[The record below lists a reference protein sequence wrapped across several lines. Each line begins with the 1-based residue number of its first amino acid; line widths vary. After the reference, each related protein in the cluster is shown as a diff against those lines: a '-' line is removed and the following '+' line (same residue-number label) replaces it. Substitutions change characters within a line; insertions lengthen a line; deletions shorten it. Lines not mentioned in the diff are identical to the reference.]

1 MSLLLHFQ
9 RPFYNC
15 LSVTSPRIR
24 LRTRTSPEI
33 VYLWHLERQFTT
45 AWWKIFCL
53 PDFVFPHPHLLT
65 PIQTKST
72 RTWTQPFSSFR
83 RKSNYPRMSFLQSL
97 LKIFWNHTERLHHI
111 WFNITVLQSPDFPRE
126 GSVLLTPRLTPQTPL
141 FDTTSSQLR
150 IPLRFSQSFFRE
162 SPFCSSSYSQ
172 KSRVSIETN
181 TSVQSEIKVCMY
193 SLCLVSI

>member
-141 FDTTSSQLR
+141 FDITSSPAQDSTQVLPIFFQR
-150 IPLRFSQSFFRE
+150 KSILLQFLLPKIQS
-162 SPFCSSSYSQ
+162 
-172 KSRVSIETN
+172 VHLN
-181 TSVQSEIKVCMY
+181 
-193 SLCLVSI
+193 